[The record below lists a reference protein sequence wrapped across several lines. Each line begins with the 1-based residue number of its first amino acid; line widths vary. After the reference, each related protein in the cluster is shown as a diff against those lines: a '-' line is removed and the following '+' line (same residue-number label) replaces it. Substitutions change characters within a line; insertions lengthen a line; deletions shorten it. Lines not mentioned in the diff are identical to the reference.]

1 MARLAGLK
9 KGAGYHHGNLRR
21 ALVEATTQLV
31 DSHGTDGFTLRAAA
45 KLAGVSDGAPYH
57 HFADKEALLAAVAE
71 EGFVL
76 LHDEMRR
83 AAERAPKDGRHQ
95 SWAMGVAYVLFAAR
109 YPARFRLM
117 FGPLGQGPRRH
128 PDLARAA
135 TKAAGL
141 VKQSLAGAA
150 TVDEREAPQETW
162 FAAWA
167 LVHGLSVLAV
177 DGHLGAS
184 AKSPRRLERLVLS
197 TMRSLDVPGRSGRDR
212 EESVPPR
219 SGRRITEGRS
229 RPPAASARR

>member
-1 MARLAGLK
+1 MARLACLK

-21 ALVEATTQLV
+21 ALVEATIQLV
-31 DSHGTDGFTLRAAA
+31 DSRGTDGFTLRAAA

-83 AAERAPKDGRHQ
+83 SAERAPKDGRNQ

-109 YPARFRLM
+109 HPARFRLM

-128 PDLARAA
+128 PELARAA

-141 VKQSLAGAA
+141 VKQSLARA
-150 TVDEREAPQETW
+150 TTSDEREAPREAW
-162 FAAWA
+162 LAAWA

-177 DGHLGAS
+177 DGHLGATG
-184 AKSPRRLERLVLS
+184 KSPRRLERLVLA
-197 TMRSLDVPGRSGRDR
+197 TMQSLDAPGRPNRDH
-212 EESVPPR
+212 EEVGVPR
-219 SGRRITEGRS
+219 SGRQLTAGRS
-229 RPPAASARR
+229 RPPSATARR

>member
-1 MARLAGLK
+1 MARLRGLK

-21 ALVEATTQLV
+21 ALVEATIQLV
-31 DSHGTDGFTLRAAA
+31 DSRGTDGFTLRAAA

-71 EGFVL
+71 EGFLL

-83 AAERAPKDGRHQ
+83 SAERTPQDARNQ

-117 FGPLGQGPRRH
+117 FGPLGQGGQGGKRH

-141 VKQSLAGAA
+141 VKQSLARALVG
-150 TVDEREAPQETW
+150 DGPEAPTEAW
-162 FAAWA
+162 LGAWA

-184 AKSPRRLERLVLS
+184 GKSPRRLERLVLA
-197 TMRSLDVPGRSGRDR
+197 TMQSLDAPGRPGREDGG
-212 EESVPPR
+212 PR
-219 SGRRITEGRS
+219 SGRRLRAGRERPSAATE
-229 RPPAASARR
+229 RR